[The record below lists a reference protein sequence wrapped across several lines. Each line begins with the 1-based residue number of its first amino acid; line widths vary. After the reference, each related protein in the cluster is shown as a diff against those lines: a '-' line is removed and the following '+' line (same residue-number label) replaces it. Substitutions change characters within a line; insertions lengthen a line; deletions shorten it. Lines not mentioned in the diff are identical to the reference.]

1 MSAMPDPT
9 DTPPRPESL
18 LPAGRDRDPSASRR
32 RLLQGALATAP
43 VLMTLVSRP
52 VLAKQCQTPSGY
64 VSANASNASAVS
76 CIGVSP
82 DGWKNATTRD
92 FPPGFP
98 RDRPFNDFFNSPV
111 YPPFEGP
118 PRTTLLDVLN
128 LPATPPIYDV
138 ARLIVAAL
146 LNVAAGYTPVLTP
159 FVVKHMWEEYYT
171 TNFGYFSPSS
181 GARWN
186 HDELVDYLLTTMS

>member
-18 LPAGRDRDPSASRR
+18 LPAGRDPSASRR

-98 RDRPFNDFFNSPV
+98 RDRPFNDFFNSPP

-146 LNVAAGYTPVLTP
+146 LNVAAGYTPVLTTQ
-159 FVVKHMWEEYYT
+159 VVKHMWEEYYT
-171 TNFGYFSPSS
+171 TGFGYFSPSS

-186 HDELVDYLLTTMS
+186 HDELIDYLLTTMS

>member
-18 LPAGRDRDPSASRR
+18 LPAGRDPSASRR

-76 CIGVSP
+76 CMGVSP

-92 FPPGFP
+92 FPDGFP
-98 RDRPFNDFFNSPV
+98 RNKPFNSFFNSPP
-111 YPPFEGP
+111 YPPFDGP
-118 PRTTLLDVLN
+118 PPTTLLDVLN

-159 FVVKHMWEEYYT
+159 WVVKHMWEEYYT
-171 TNFGYFSPSS
+171 TGFGYFSPSS

>member
-18 LPAGRDRDPSASRR
+18 LPAGRDPSASRR

-98 RDRPFNDFFNSPV
+98 RDRPFNDFFNSPP
-111 YPPFEGP
+111 YPDFASLS
-118 PRTTLLDVLN
+118 LLDVLN
-128 LPATPPIYDV
+128 LPATPNIYDV

-146 LNVAAGYTPVLTP
+146 LNVAAGYTPVLTTQ
-159 FVVKHMWEEYYT
+159 VVKHMWEEYYT
-171 TNFGYFSPSS
+171 TGFGYFSPSS

>member
-1 MSAMPDPT
+1 MPDHT
-9 DTPPRPESL
+9 DTPPSAESL
-18 LPAGRDRDPSASRR
+18 PSLGRDPSASRR

-82 DGWKNATTRD
+82 DTWKNATTRD
-92 FPPGFP
+92 FAPGFP
-98 RDRPFNDFFNSPV
+98 RNRPFNSFFNSPP

-118 PRTTLLDVLN
+118 PPTTLLDVLN

-146 LNVAAGYTPVLTP
+146 LNAAVGYTPVLTT
-159 FVVKHMWEEYYT
+159 VTVKHMWEEYYT
-171 TNFGYFSPSS
+171 SGFQYFSPSS